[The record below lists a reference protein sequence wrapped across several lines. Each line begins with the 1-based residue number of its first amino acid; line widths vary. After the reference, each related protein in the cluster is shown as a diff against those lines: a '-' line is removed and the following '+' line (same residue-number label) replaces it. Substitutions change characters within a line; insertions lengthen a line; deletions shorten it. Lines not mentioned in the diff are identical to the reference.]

1 LIVVLERLVRPSC
14 LKLRKANFAETGT
27 PNNQFSAKTFGDEDE
42 YDMQRD

>member
-1 LIVVLERLVRPSC
+1 